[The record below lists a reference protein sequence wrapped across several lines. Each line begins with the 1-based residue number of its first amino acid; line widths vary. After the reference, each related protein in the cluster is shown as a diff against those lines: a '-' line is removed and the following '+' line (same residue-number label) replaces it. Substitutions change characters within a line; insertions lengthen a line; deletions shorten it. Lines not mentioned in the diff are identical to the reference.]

1 MTRCTN
7 NDLYA
12 ALVVRLLLID
22 QYMFIFVKRTRESMS
37 LLFWSCGFIYTYIAI
52 YLGYSYNMFAFQF
65 QHLNI
70 MKNVKFS
77 AL

>member
-1 MTRCTN
+1 
-7 NDLYA
+7 
-12 ALVVRLLLID
+12 
-22 QYMFIFVKRTRESMS
+22 MS

-52 YLGYSYNMFAFQF
+52 YLGYSYNWFAFQF

-70 MKNVKFS
+70 MKNVMFS